1 MPSMRYMPDA
11 SPWEYLPA
19 MAKLWVK
26 SLALL
31 LSPRVR
37 SMLPGLVCDPVSKLA
52 PGMAQEAP
60 RAAQAS
66 SPPLK
71 SQKPPRAPAML
82 PAVLSAL
89 GSR

>member
-37 SMLPGLVCDPVSKLA
+37 SMLPGLCLRSRVEA
-52 PGMAQEAP
+52 RARYGPGGAQGGP
-60 RAAQAS
+60 GL
-66 SPPLK
+66 PPPSK